1 MTISDLHG
9 ESQCVIDHF
18 SQADGFRNG
27 FTIHSNL
34 IISKIAGRIHFCT
47 LMDVDA
53 VEQLPRGGIAKR
65 AAVLEYVQLANR
77 HVATRRRAIELEHI
91 QNRLP
96 QYIEVFIA
104 ETGDV
109 LSELGGD
116 VAVHTVEAI
125 GDDEFV
131 AHGVVFLGGIRFRG
145 NGDTGDG
152 YLLNAD
158 RIDGAGEPELHRTPH
173 LTARQTTLDE
183 CGHHRAKGA
192 NVKELVAHI
201 VAQTLIQFGIGLLQS
216 FDFFGEVLAFKAGVD
231 NKKSGIFN
239 RCTTWLVSW

>member
-1 MTISDLHG
+1 M
-9 ESQCVIDHF
+9 
-18 SQADGFRNG
+18 
-27 FTIHSNL
+27 
-34 IISKIAGRIHFCT
+34 
-47 LMDVDA
+47 
-53 VEQLPRGGIAKR
+53 
-65 AAVLEYVQLANR
+65 LEYVQLANR

-158 RIDGAGEPELHRTPH
+158 RIDGTGEPELHRTPH

-201 VAQTLIQFGIGLLQS
+201 VAQTLIQCGVILLQRLNFLS
-216 FDFFGEVLAFKAGVD
+216 EIFILWPGIDMFCFQCFTVQPIERPPVLDIDSPRSLLPIAV
-231 NKKSGIFN
+231 
-239 RCTTWLVSW
+239 CT